1 MVKIK
6 LVHLSLEVTNIS
18 VSKMMRLRR
27 KRSRVQIRLQNRLK
41 SRTRR
46 KKMVR
51 LGPLRPLLR
60 RRIPTSRSL
69 KKTILKIRR
78 LLRMV
83 KMRTKLNT
91 RGSKKVH
98 DTGLKKTQ
106 QSNVTIA
113 SSSDTCQESV
123 PTTPKGSI
131 ASSVAK
137 TPMTPSIAQKRC
149 VSNATKLVT
158 KQKSVRRRTW
168 FNVTGASILVI
179 VRQDALKHGQLR
191 VQV

>member
-1 MVKIK
+1 
-6 LVHLSLEVTNIS
+6 
-18 VSKMMRLRR
+18 MMKLRR

-51 LGPLRPLLR
+51 LEHLRPLLR
-60 RRIPTSRSL
+60 RRIQLSRSL

-113 SSSDTCQESV
+113 SSSDTCRESV

-131 ASSVAK
+131 ASSAAK
-137 TPMTPSIAQKRC
+137 TLMTPSIAQKRC